1 MIAVWIGVAVGC
13 FAAGYY
19 TGAVIMYDDPME
31 FFTDGFKKGYRK
43 ALADMRSGEGN
54 DELL

>member
-19 TGAVIMYDDPME
+19 TGTVIMYDDPME

-43 ALADMRSGEGN
+43 ALADMRSREGN